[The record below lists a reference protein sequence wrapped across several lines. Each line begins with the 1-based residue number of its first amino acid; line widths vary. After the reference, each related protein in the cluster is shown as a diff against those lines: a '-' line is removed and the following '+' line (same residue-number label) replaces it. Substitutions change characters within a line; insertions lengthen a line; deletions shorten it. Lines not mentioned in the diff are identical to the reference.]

1 MKSITERHTV
11 KHTQSILK
19 IITFKKSP
27 DRDYPNE
34 AIGAFLIWKRTKNVD
49 KDDIMKENKES
60 KITARISETQN
71 QFIKKLIDEG
81 KAKTPSA
88 AIQYLINMAMIKS

>member
-1 MKSITERHTV
+1 
-11 KHTQSILK
+11 
-19 IITFKKSP
+19 
-27 DRDYPNE
+27 
-34 AIGAFLIWKRTKNVD
+34 
-49 KDDIMKENKES
+49 MKENKES